1 MSTGSKPS
9 SGLFD
14 RPDAQKMD
22 FRLHSNAKA

>member
-14 RPDAQKMD
+14 RLDVPKMD
-22 FRLHSNAKA
+22 FRLHRNTKA